1 MDKIT
6 NIIRR
11 ELSSYFLSPIAY
23 VLMAV
28 FIALYGVFFTGVFV
42 TYGVANLQFSLSNL
56 LLVFLFIAPLM
67 TMRTL
72 AEERKLGIE
81 ELYMT
86 APITTTEYILGKFL
100 ALAISY
106 LVMLSL
112 LLIHFGIVFYFAK
125 PDWGPVLSSLTGLML
140 AGFTFLAIGLFT
152 SSLSDS
158 QIISGLAGFGILL
171 SYWLLGWVGNSMGGK
186 WGEIIGNL
194 SLLNYYQDFNKGV
207 IDTKNII
214 FYLSNIGVFLF
225 LTIRHMEA
233 RRWR

>member
-1 MDKIT
+1 ML
-6 NIIRR
+6 R

-23 VLMAV
+23 VIMAV
-28 FIALYGVFFTGVFV
+28 FIGLYGVFFTGVFV
-42 TYGVANLQFSLSNL
+42 TYGVANLQFSLSNV
-56 LLVFLFIAPLM
+56 LLVFLFMAPLM

-86 APITTTEYILGKFL
+86 SPITTTEFIFGKYL

-106 LVMLSL
+106 LIMLSL
-112 LLIHFGIVFYFAK
+112 LLFHFGIVIFFAK
-125 PDWGPVLSSLTGLML
+125 PDLGPIVSSMTGLYL
-140 AGFTFLAIGLFT
+140 AGLTFLAIGLFT
-152 SSLSDS
+152 SSLSDN
-158 QIISGLAGFGILL
+158 QIISGLTGFGVLL
-171 SYWLLGWVGNSMGGK
+171 SYWLLGWVANSMGGQV
-186 WGEIIGNL
+186 GEVLGNL
-194 SLLNYYQDFNKGV
+194 SLLKHYQDFNKGV

>member
-6 NIIRR
+6 NIMRR

-42 TYGVANLQFSLSNL
+42 TYGVANLQFSLANL

-67 TMRTL
+67 TMRAL

-194 SLLNYYQDFNKGV
+194 SLLSYYQDFNKGV

>member
-1 MDKIT
+1 MNKIT
-6 NIIRR
+6 TIMLR

-23 VLMAV
+23 VIMAV
-28 FIALYGVFFTGVFV
+28 FIGLYGVFFTGVFV
-42 TYGVANLQFSLSNL
+42 TYGVANLQFSLSNV
-56 LLVFLFIAPLM
+56 LLVFLFMAPLM

-86 APITTTEYILGKFL
+86 SPITTTEFIFGKYL

-106 LVMLSL
+106 LIMLSL
-112 LLIHFGIVFYFAK
+112 LLFHFGIVIFFAK
-125 PDWGPVLSSLTGLML
+125 PDLGPIVSSMTGLYL
-140 AGFTFLAIGLFT
+140 AGLTFLAIGLFT
-152 SSLSDS
+152 SSLSDN
-158 QIISGLAGFGILL
+158 QIISGLTGFGVLL
-171 SYWLLGWVGNSMGGK
+171 SYWLLGWVANSMGGQV
-186 WGEIIGNL
+186 GEVLGNL
-194 SLLNYYQDFNKGV
+194 SLLKHYQDFNKGV

>member
-6 NIIRR
+6 NIMRR

-42 TYGVANLQFSLSNL
+42 TYGVANLQFSLANL

-67 TMRTL
+67 TMRAL

-125 PDWGPVLSSLTGLML
+125 PDWGPVLSSLTGLIL

-194 SLLNYYQDFNKGV
+194 SLLSYYQDFNKGV

>member
-1 MDKIT
+1 MNKIVT
-6 NIIRR
+6 ITLR

-23 VLMAV
+23 VIMAV

-56 LLVFLFIAPLM
+56 LLVFLFMAPLM
-67 TMRTL
+67 TMRAL
-72 AEERKLGIE
+72 AEERKMGIE

-86 APITTTEYILGKFL
+86 SPITTTEYILGKYL
-100 ALAISY
+100 ALAVSY

-112 LLIHFGIVFYFAK
+112 LLFHFLIVFFLAK
-125 PDWGPVLSSLTGLML
+125 PDLGPILSSMTGLIL
-140 AGFTFLAIGLFT
+140 AGLTFLAIGLFT

-171 SYWLLGWVGNSMGGK
+171 SYWLLGWVANSMGGK
-186 WGEIIGNL
+186 MGEILGNL
-194 SLLNYYQDFNKGV
+194 SLLRYYQDFNKGV
-207 IDTKNII
+207 IDTKSIV